1 MRMCVRVMS
10 FSDYL
15 PRIDDGAAA
24 SLPPRSRRIRLAIIL
39 TLHALALIAMARTE
53 VGPIAF
59 ALYLLTWG
67 LLNFFWLAVLRRPAI
82 AALISLAMIETII
95 QLSYFKFEITWMT
108 ISFLDLLIVD
118 TDTFKFLLSV
128 SPTLRLGIV
137 IGAVIAVPLLVLI
150 WRGDPFR
157 LRRKVCTLG
166 AAGCMT
172 VIAILSILVPEQPS
186 DPFQGVNHVSSFMR
200 SGITAAF
207 QLSTHGWLD
216 SDRELAVH
224 LKSTAGAACAP
235 ERKLPHIVMILD
247 ESSFDITAAP
257 GIKVPEDYHEHFRSS
272 DGKIRKFMVE
282 STGGPTWY
290 TEYNVLA
297 GLSVKSFGK
306 LMFYVTRIAA
316 GRVERGLP
324 QALRHCGYNTFSLYP
339 AYGAFLNARRFQAST
354 GVQKLYDQEE
364 MGARDVEPDTFYY
377 NQAEKIIARE
387 KGKGPVFTFVYTVA
401 NHFPWDDPYR
411 PDLTPDWKAP
421 GNTHEIDEYI
431 RRQAISAVEYQDFK
445 KRLARDFPGEQ
456 FLIVR
461 FGDHQPYISSKFLEP
476 GQKITDIAHNIMV
489 GDPRYYTTYYAV
501 DGVNYKP
508 ADLSSALDT
517 LDAPYLPLV
526 VLEAAGLP
534 LDPTFAEQKA
544 VMKRCGGMFFR
555 CNNGAE
561 ARRFNRLLIDA
572 GLIKGL

>member
-1 MRMCVRVMS
+1 MCVGVMS
-10 FSDYL
+10 LTDYL

-24 SLPPRSRRIRLAIIL
+24 KLPPRSRNIRLAIIL
-39 TLHALALIAMARTE
+39 FLHALALVAMARTE
-53 VGPIAF
+53 VGPLAF

-67 LLNFFWLAVLRRPAI
+67 LLNFFWLAVLRRPAM
-82 AALISLAMIETII
+82 AALISLALIETII
-95 QLSYFKFEITWMT
+95 QLSHFKFEITWMT
-108 ISFLDLLIVD
+108 ITFLDVLIVD
-118 TDTFKFLLSV
+118 TDTFKFLLAV
-128 SPTLRLGIV
+128 SPALRAGIV
-137 IGAVIAVPLLVLI
+137 AGAILAVPLLVLV

-157 LRRKVCTLG
+157 LRRRVCTVG

-172 VIAILSILVPEQPS
+172 VIAMLSIAVPEQPS

-200 SGITAAF
+200 SGVTAAL
-207 QLSTHGWLD
+207 QLSTQGWLD
-216 SDRELAVH
+216 ADRELAVH
-224 LKSTAGAACAP
+224 LKASANAECKP
-235 ERKLPHIVMILD
+235 EGKLPHIVMILD
-247 ESSFDITAAP
+247 ESSFDITDAP
-257 GIKVPEDYHEHFRSS
+257 GIKVPEDYHDHFRSI
-272 DGKIRKFMVE
+272 DGKVRKFMVE

-290 TEYNVLA
+290 TEYNVLT

-324 QALRHCGYNTFSLYP
+324 QALRHCGYKTFSLYP

-354 GVQKLYDQEE
+354 GVQKLYDQAE
-364 MGARDVEPDTFYY
+364 MGAADVEPDSFYY
-377 NQAEKIIARE
+377 DQAAKIIARE
-387 KGKGPVFTFVYTVA
+387 KSKGPLFTFVYTVA
-401 NHFPWDDPYR
+401 NHFPWDDPYK
-411 PDLTPDWKAP
+411 PELLPDWRAP
-421 GNTHEIDEYI
+421 GNTREIDEYI
-431 RRQAISAVEYQDFK
+431 RRQAISAQDYRAFK
-445 KRLARDFPGEQ
+445 ERLAREFPGEQ

-461 FGDHQPYISSKFLEP
+461 FGDHQPYITSKFLEP
-476 GQKITDIAHNIMV
+476 GKKLSDIAHNIMT
-489 GDPRYYTTYYAV
+489 GDPRYYTTYYAL

-508 ADLSSALDT
+508 KDLSSALDT
-517 LDAPYLPLV
+517 LDAPYLPLA

-534 LDPTFAEQKA
+534 LDPTFNEQKT

>member
-1 MRMCVRVMS
+1 MS
-10 FSDYL
+10 LTDYL

-24 SLPPRSRRIRLAIIL
+24 QLPPRSRRIRLGIIVA
-39 TLHALALIAMARTE
+39 LHALALVAMARTE
-53 VGPIAF
+53 VGPVAF

-67 LLNFFWLAVLRRPAI
+67 LLNFFWLAVLRRPAM
-82 AALISLAMIETII
+82 AALISLAVIETII
-95 QLSYFKFEITWMT
+95 QLSHFKFEITWMT
-108 ISFLDLLIVD
+108 ITFLDVLIVD

-128 SPTLRLGIV
+128 SPALRAGLVVGVIV
-137 IGAVIAVPLLVLI
+137 AIPLLVLI
-150 WRGDPFR
+150 WRADPFR
-157 LRRKVCTLG
+157 LRRRAATVG

-172 VIAILSILVPEQPS
+172 IIALLSIAVPEQPS

-200 SGITAAF
+200 SGVTAAL
-207 QLSTHGWLD
+207 QLSTQGWLD
-216 SDRELAVH
+216 SARELAGH
-224 LKSTAGAACAP
+224 LKTASGAACKP
-235 ERKLPHIVMILD
+235 EGKLPHIVMVLD
-247 ESSFDITAAP
+247 ESSFDVTAAP
-257 GIKVPEDYHEHFRSS
+257 GIKVPEDYHDHFRSS
-272 DGKIRKFMVE
+272 DGKVRQFMVE

-290 TEYNVLA
+290 TEYNVLT

-324 QALRHCGYNTFSLYP
+324 QALRHCGYKTFSLYP

-354 GVQKLYDQEE
+354 GVQTLYDQEQ
-364 MGARDVEPDTFYY
+364 MGARDVEPDSFYY
-377 NQAEKIIARE
+377 KQAEKIIARE
-387 KGKGPVFTFVYTVA
+387 RGKGPVFTFVYTVA
-401 NHFPWDDPYR
+401 NHFPWDQPYK
-411 PDLTPDWKAP
+411 PELTPDWKAP
-421 GNTHEIDEYI
+421 GNTNEIDEYV
-431 RRQAISAVEYQDFK
+431 RRQTISAKDYQDFK
-445 KRLARDFPGEQ
+445 ARLKRDFPDEQ

-461 FGDHQPYISSKFLEP
+461 FGDHQPYISSKFIEP
-476 GQKITDIAHNIMV
+476 GAKLTDIAHNIMM

-508 ADLSSALDT
+508 KDLSSALDT

-526 VLEAAGLP
+526 VLEAAGVP
-534 LDPTFAEQKA
+534 LDPSFAEQKT

-555 CNNGAE
+555 CNDGAE